1 MSLAH
6 LMSFWLTIGLVNTPH
21 FPIYFDEGFN
31 MSEIRPA
38 SPRPESPRLQQERPV
53 KNEQKAKEPSPQKT
67 ETQREVVRQDVN
79 PNNKPKGGKVD
90 ITV

>member
-1 MSLAH
+1 
-6 LMSFWLTIGLVNTPH
+6 MSFWLTIGLVNTPH
-21 FPIYFDEGFN
+21 FPICFDEGFN

-67 ETQREVVRQDVN
+67 ETHREVVRQDVN
-79 PNNKPKGGKVD
+79 ANNKPKGGKVD